1 MLGEASQATS
11 VFEIGST
18 LREARTRQGLELS
31 DAQRATRIRAKYL
44 AALENEQFD
53 KLPAEAYARGFLRT
67 YADFLGLD
75 SARYVAELD
84 YRLAASRPPPPPPPE
99 RSLHLPSLDLRA
111 AATLTV
117 ALAVVAASV
126 LAWRLG
132 GNPDERTGLVPSP
145 RPPEVTTT
153 STAPRPKAGRQGSPA
168 LARLVVT
175 AELGSC
181 WLSVRAGSA
190 DGRVLYE
197 GTLQEGDSVRFA
209 RKRLWVRMG
218 APWALRA
225 RLNGKAL
232 RGLPPETGNVLV
244 TPAGVRP
251 AY

>member
-1 MLGEASQATS
+1 

-18 LREARTRQGLELS
+18 LREARTRRGLELS
-31 DAQRATRIRAKYL
+31 DVQRATRIRTKYL
-44 AALENEQFD
+44 AALEDEQFD
-53 KLPAEAYARGFLRT
+53 KLPAEAYARAFLRT
-67 YADFLGLD
+67 YADFLDLD
-75 SARYVAELD
+75 SERYVAELD

-111 AATLTV
+111 AAALSV
-117 ALAVVAASV
+117 ALAVVATSV

-145 RPPEVTTT
+145 RLPAATTT
-153 STAPRPKAGRQGSPA
+153 TAPPPKADRKGGPE

-197 GTLQEGDSVRFA
+197 GTLQEGDSLRFA

-225 RLNGKAL
+225 RLNGRAL
-232 RGLPPETGNVLV
+232 RGLPAETGNVLV
-244 TPAGVRP
+244 TRAGVRP